1 MLSEA
6 PKRSLQEILK
16 AMFSGRMLVAFLMG
30 FSAGM
35 PLLLTG
41 SVLQAWMTE
50 TEVDLGTIGL
60 FALVGLPY
68 TLKFVWAPL
77 LDRFTLSAFLGRR
90 RGWLLTIQIVLT
102 LAIAGLG
109 FANPGQNPYLVAL
122 AALMVTF
129 FSASQDI
136 VIDAYR
142 RESLADDEQG
152 LGASLYVN
160 GYRIGM
166 LLASGG
172 GLILAD
178 FIPFSMVYLIMAAT
192 MSIGIV
198 TTLFALEPQVPAGT
212 PKTLYEAV
220 VQPFVEYFSRQDAL
234 LILLFILLY
243 KVGDTMASHMTTPFY
258 LDIGFSKTEIGT
270 VVKLF
275 GFWATIVGGLTG
287 GILILRLGIYRSLWI
302 FGILQGVSTAGFAV
316 LAQMGHSLP
325 GLAAVIAFENLSGG
339 MGTAAYIAFMASL
352 TNKKF
357 TATQYALL
365 TSLMGI
371 PRVIV
376 AAPTGY
382 VAAFMGWE
390 NFFIFC
396 ALIAVPGLILLTRFR
411 GWMEGE
417 SFKFQPSHTTKT
429 TDRRY
434 AGAPRSRPPP
444 PNPRSWE
451 YPRASSPSPTA
462 AGPYG
467 RTEFYPAVE

>member
-1 MLSEA
+1 MLAEA
-6 PKRSLQEILK
+6 PKRTLREILET
-16 AMFSGRMLVAFLMG
+16 MFSGRMLVAFLMG
-30 FSAGM
+30 FSSGL

-50 TEVDLGTIGL
+50 TGVDLGTIGL

-68 TLKFVWAPL
+68 TLKFLWAPL
-77 LDRFTLSAFLGRR
+77 LDRFTLFAFLGRR
-90 RGWLLTIQIVLT
+90 RGWLLTIQLVLT
-102 LAIAGLG
+102 LAIASLSLT
-109 FANPGQNPYLVAL
+109 NPGQNAMAVAL
-122 AALMVTF
+122 AALLVTF

-178 FIPFSMVYLIMAAT
+178 FIAFSKVYLVMAG
-192 MSIGIV
+192 MMLIGLV
-198 TTLFALEPQVPAGT
+198 TTLFATEPEIAAGT

-243 KVGDTMASHMTTPFY
+243 KIGDTMASHMTTPFY

-275 GFWATIVGGLTG
+275 GFWATIIGGLLG
-287 GILILRLGIYRSLWI
+287 GVLILRLGIYRSLWV

-316 LAQMGHSLP
+316 LAQIGHSSP
-325 GLAAVIAFENLSGG
+325 ALAAVIAFENLSGG
-339 MGTAAYIAFMASL
+339 LGTAAYIAFMASL

-382 VAAFMGWE
+382 LAEFMGWE
-390 NFFIFC
+390 SFFIFC
-396 ALIAVPGLILLTRFR
+396 AVIAVPGLWLLTRFK
-411 GWMEGE
+411 GWMVGE
-417 SFKFQPSHTTKT
+417 S
-429 TDRRY
+429 Y
-434 AGAPRSRPPP
+434 ALQVNS
-444 PNPRSWE
+444 
-451 YPRASSPSPTA
+451 
-462 AGPYG
+462 
-467 RTEFYPAVE
+467 